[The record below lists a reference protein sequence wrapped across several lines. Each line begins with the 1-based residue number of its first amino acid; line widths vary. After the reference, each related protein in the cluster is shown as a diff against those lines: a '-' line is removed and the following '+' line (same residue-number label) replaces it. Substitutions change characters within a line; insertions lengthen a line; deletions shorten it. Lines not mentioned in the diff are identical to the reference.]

1 MEFDHSCDAVTW
13 LLVVGVVLY
22 VKCAVSAALEL
33 AVDVDGVRSFVEGFE
48 PRLGVVYDVLRRI
61 VECSEVVSAGHR
73 L

>member
-1 MEFDHSCDAVTW
+1 VEFDHACDAVAW

-22 VKCAVSAALEL
+22 VKSAVSAALEL

-61 VECSEVVSAGHR
+61 VECSEVVS
-73 L
+73 